1 MSETPTQRADRAD
14 LTLERCRTRGRVNLS
29 HLEGL
34 RNDLRAVANE
44 YDDLAADKAQAPHAL
59 MPEPFGAWLDEQMR
73 RLDFGPADVAAQ
85 LPGHPLS
92 VRNITAWRAGR
103 TTPDLH
109 EAFRLAN
116 ALGSPVIET
125 LTAAG
130 YGYVVASI
138 VEENDEARAAAEPAA
153 AGTGRRDVLEDILE
167 HWDTHVTD
175 EVDDNPERN
184 PHVGFVP
191 AEKSGLV
198 DALMEWRGGDLNDY
212 VDPFAVHTVTVEY
225 VAGWSE
231 SSTIL
236 KTTVRHP
243 VDCDRLPYGELCAFD
258 KVSDCGE
265 SLYLPEHCAPGEYEA
280 LIRRTDNML
289 GAGEEYI
296 EIGKPVVRES

>member
-14 LTLERCRTRGRVNLS
+14 RMLERCRNRGTVRLS

-34 RNDLRAVANE
+34 RNDLRAVANG
-44 YDDLAADKAQAPHAL
+44 YDDLTKP
-59 MPEPFGAWLDEQMR
+59 
-73 RLDFGPADVAAQ
+73 
-85 LPGHPLS
+85 
-92 VRNITAWRAGR
+92 
-103 TTPDLH
+103 
-109 EAFRLAN
+109 
-116 ALGSPVIET
+116 
-125 LTAAG
+125 
-130 YGYVVASI
+130 
-138 VEENDEARAAAEPAA
+138 
-153 AGTGRRDVLEDILE
+153 GTGRKDVLEDILE

-175 EVDDNPERN
+175 EVDNNPERN

-212 VDPFAVHTVTVEY
+212 VDPFAVHTVTVEC

-231 SSTIL
+231 HSTIP
-236 KTTVRHP
+236 KATVRHP

-258 KVSDCGE
+258 KVCDASE
-265 SLYLPEHCAPGEYEA
+265 SLCLPKDCAPGEYEA
-280 LIRRTDNML
+280 WIQRGDTMS

>member
-14 LTLERCRTRGRVNLS
+14 RMLEHCRDRGRVNLS
-29 HLEGL
+29 HLESL

-44 YDDLAADKAQAPHAL
+44 YNDLATQ
-59 MPEPFGAWLDEQMR
+59 R
-73 RLDFGPADVAAQ
+73 
-85 LPGHPLS
+85 
-92 VRNITAWRAGR
+92 
-103 TTPDLH
+103 
-109 EAFRLAN
+109 
-116 ALGSPVIET
+116 
-125 LTAAG
+125 
-130 YGYVVASI
+130 
-138 VEENDEARAAAEPAA
+138 

-212 VDPFAVHTVTVEY
+212 VDPFAVHTVTVEH

-231 SSTIL
+231 HSTIP

-258 KVSDCGE
+258 KVCDAGE
-265 SLYLPEHCAPGEYEA
+265 SLYLPKDCAPGEYEA
-280 LIRRTDNML
+280 LIRRTDSML

-296 EIGKPVVRES
+296 EIGKPVVREF

>member
-1 MSETPTQRADRAD
+1 MTDFDIPRAINHTVTD
-14 LTLERCRTRGRVNLS
+14 LTSAVKA
-29 HLEGL
+29 L
-34 RNDLRAVANE
+34 RNHVRFARHGALPPWEQDRYE
-44 YDDLAADKAQAPHAL
+44 SEWAQAFVERVHAL
-59 MPEPFGAWLDEQMR
+59 
-73 RLDFGPADVAAQ
+73 
-85 LPGHPLS
+85 S
-92 VRNITAWRAGR
+92 
-103 TTPDLH
+103 
-109 EAFRLAN
+109 
-116 ALGSPVIET
+116 
-125 LTAAG
+125 
-130 YGYVVASI
+130 
-138 VEENDEARAAAEPAA
+138 
-153 AGTGRRDVLEDILE
+153 GTGSRDVLADILE

-231 SSTIL
+231 HSTIP

-265 SLYLPEHCAPGEYEA
+265 SLCLPEQFAPGEYEA

-296 EIGKPVVRES
+296 EIGQPVVRES